1 MNYYILIYL
10 LVILI
15 SLYLLLG
22 NIIEIEYILFIG
34 LTITLVFIILEYFNT
49 TINDGPL
56 NNGFLSNGPL
66 NSGSLSMKNNNE
78 SSATNEKLLINDK
91 VEEKEEF
98 KDDKY
103 VINYTALKEIN
114 NCDYKLIKNDYS
126 YGCLLPGSGLIIS
139 PWNLGNWGNL
149 GNWEILDNQSGG
161 GKYLLSGENIN
172 IYYNDNVLQHIN
184 GENLLTFAPGPTNLT
199 NLRIVNAHSRELINY
214 GDYIYIKHDI
224 SHHVK
229 HGGRLTAYHRSG
241 SHSKFRISNPANIFD
256 IGPVDLSMPVV
267 FSTDNTL
274 ERDIFIVVGSDNF
287 IHHNVNFKN
296 ASKFYIK

>member
-22 NIIEIEYILFIG
+22 NIVELEYILFIG
-34 LTITLVFIILEYFNT
+34 LSITLVFIILEYFNT
-49 TINDGPL
+49 TINGGFLNGDGPL
-56 NNGFLSNGPL
+56 SMDSND
-66 NSGSLSMKNNNE
+66 E
-78 SSATNEKLLINDK
+78 SSTTKEKLLINENK
-91 VEEKEEF
+91 VEEF

-103 VINYTALKEIN
+103 VINYTALTEIN

-139 PWNLGNWGNL
+139 PWNMKHWGNL
-149 GNWEILDNQSGG
+149 GPWSILNDQSGG

-172 IYYNDNVLQHIN
+172 IYYNDNVLQRIS
-184 GENLLTFAPGPTNLT
+184 GENLLTFAPGPTNLK

-224 SHHVK
+224 SYHVK
-229 HGGRLTAYHRSG
+229 HGGRLTANHRSG

-256 IGPVDLSMPVV
+256 IGPVELSMPVV
-267 FSTDNTL
+267 LSTNNTL

-287 IHHNVNFKN
+287 IYHNVDFKN